1 MLDHQNEIVCIP
13 LKCVGINT
21 AFANCHLGE
30 GIQSELF
37 VQFVHCGLVYHKW
50 HRTICTLMPGSLVS
64 HPGPHPWAFLFLCI
78 LLLPP
83 PKMSRNLGTKC
94 TQRVLGS
101 WFPNSLWK
109 GCLHV
114 SWGEKWQCGF
124 ELLGSKLCKEFFSVD
139 LHSSDVSSRVTSMV
153 GNTQMWRADY
163 FKIEKEVSLIFKG
176 QLIFFRKQK
185 FYQGIASRISNVSL
199 LWSACFLG
207 KM

>member
-1 MLDHQNEIVCIP
+1 MNSLCSLFIVGWCIISGTEPSVPSCLGP
-13 LKCVGINT
+13 L
-21 AFANCHLGE
+21 CHTQGP
-30 GIQSELF
+30 
-37 VQFVHCGLVYHKW
+37 
-50 HRTICTLMPGSLVS
+50 T
-64 HPGPHPWAFLFLCI
+64 PGPSCFFAYCCF
-78 LLLPP
+78 PP